1 LRDLDG
7 ETLAYSNLAESPEP
21 IVDFIERIFRRPWEV
36 VGRLGILIKTIRRVA
51 RSRTLNPIR
60 WFFMVSANFHCFL
73 WSRAE
78 VCAPRTYRAG
88 TESLDPQYF
97 DPVALTDA
105 SGAPAEWLKPYLD
118 RRKDALPRWATEP
131 DALLER

>member
-1 LRDLDG
+1 
-7 ETLAYSNLAESPEP
+7 
-21 IVDFIERIFRRPWEV
+21 
-36 VGRLGILIKTIRRVA
+36 
-51 RSRTLNPIR
+51 LNPIR

-97 DPVALTDA
+97 ERPPDLSDEDRQRYFDPVALTDA

>member
-1 LRDLDG
+1 M
-7 ETLAYSNLAESPEP
+7 
-21 IVDFIERIFRRPWEV
+21 
-36 VGRLGILIKTIRRVA
+36 

-60 WFFMVSANFHCFL
+60 WFFIASANFHCFL

-97 DPVALTDA
+97 ERPPDLSDEERERYFDPVALTDA
-105 SGAPAEWLKPYLD
+105 FGAPAEWLRPYLD
-118 RRKDALPRWATEP
+118 RRGDAPARRTVETEALPGR
-131 DALLER
+131 